1 MFAKSLILAATSAL
15 AAQMAWAGQ
24 EFGLINESG
33 LTDAG
38 LRLLPGEDGDVLSAD
53 AVVEPVKK
61 KTCKERMQE
70 PADGLCYFRSI
81 VYMAK
86 SKEEK
91 MNELWAEILKNDEP
105 MEYYWE
111 EMPLFFTQKA
121 NGSFCQ
127 RSDTLNKK
135 RLKTTHT

>member
-1 MFAKSLILAATSAL
+1 
-15 AAQMAWAGQ
+15 
-24 EFGLINESG
+24 
-33 LTDAG
+33 
-38 LRLLPGEDGDVLSAD
+38 
-53 AVVEPVKK
+53 
-61 KTCKERMQE
+61 
-70 PADGLCYFRSI
+70 
-81 VYMAK
+81 MAK

-127 RSDTLNKK
+127 RPDTLNKK